1 MLSLPASGQ
10 RPRRQRR
17 LTDRERDGS
26 SRSESFWAR
35 MHPQTQSDGTTEDGP
50 RFWSTVDAHG
60 PRGLAGGHRAAQEN
74 AGAARRH
81 FERDQTRL
89 RSRCSFVSRS
99 SHATGHFCSTAWCNN
114 WPRAN
119 SLRCARIRFRA
130 EVCAW
135 SGAADG
141 IVVEF
146 DAWLN
151 KRYPRPS
158 RTMADQPCCEN
169 LRSRCERFNTHQVS
183 RSIAVSAFGQEQR
196 LARLARSML
205 SASSSG

>member
-1 MLSLPASGQ
+1 MRRCQRLARSMLSLPASGQ

-99 SHATGHFCSTAWCNN
+99 SHATGRFCSTARCNN
-114 WPRAN
+114 WPRTN
-119 SLRCARIRFRA
+119 SLPCSRITIQGPRSVRGPARPTGSSSNSKRGSTRNTRA
-130 EVCAW
+130 RHAPQ
-135 SGAADG
+135 
-141 IVVEF
+141 
-146 DAWLN
+146 L
-151 KRYPRPS
+151 
-158 RTMADQPCCEN
+158 DQTCCEN
-169 LRSRCERFNTHQVS
+169 LRSRCERFNTHKCP
-183 RSIAVSAFGQEQR
+183 
-196 LARLARSML
+196 ARSR
-205 SASSSG
+205 